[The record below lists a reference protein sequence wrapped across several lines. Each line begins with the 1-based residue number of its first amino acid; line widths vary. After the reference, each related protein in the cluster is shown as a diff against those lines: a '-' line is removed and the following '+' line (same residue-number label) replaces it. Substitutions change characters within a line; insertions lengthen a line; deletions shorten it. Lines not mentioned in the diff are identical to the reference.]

1 MSNALPESFKEMFKL
16 ATGLSIF
23 LSILLIVFGLLAI
36 LLPVEMSFGVVVVIS
51 WLLMIS
57 GLVQFV
63 HAFRCKGIGAAIWKT
78 LIAAAYFGTGLYL
91 RLNTTVGVAAL
102 TLCLILFFAAQGLI
116 DILMY
121 LRTRQSGISGWL
133 LLDGVITIILAI
145 LIWQHWPSG
154 SLWVIGAL
162 VGINMIMTGVTRL
175 MLTIAIRRATPL
187 TAQVAT

>member
-1 MSNALPESFKEMFKL
+1 MSNALPESFKEMFKI

-51 WLLMIS
+51 WPLMIS

-63 HAFRCKGIGAAIWKT
+63 HFRCKGIGAAIWKT

-145 LIWQHWPSG
+145 LIWQNWPSG